1 MKGDKEIFLV
11 VLLCCSVVL
20 LSCTGKIPRPVLQDA
35 AVPNEYTFAVPFDDA
50 WQGTMRALAE
60 EERMSTLD
68 RESGL
73 MVTGYKSIN
82 KIVEN
87 LGHDATFGRIYK
99 NGYTVQLHEVASG
112 RTQISIRSRL
122 LLEHLTVY
130 TSELQDDSLQAYM
143 RQELFRKICI
153 NLLPEARRCT
163 ELFPDYHMVSVSCPV
178 PAAGEAGLTDTST
191 SPAQVA
197 AQAKKVSVR
206 QVQQALVTAGYVP
219 GPVDGRLGPRTRAAL
234 RLFQQNKALD
244 DNGEIDWLTLQ
255 ALGL

>member
-1 MKGDKEIFLV
+1 MRGDKGIILA

-35 AVPNEYTFAVPFDDA
+35 AVPNEYTIAVPFDDA

-178 PAAGEAGLTDTST
+178 PAAGVAGANDTADA
-191 SPAQVA
+191 PGRA
-197 AQAKKVSVR
+197 AQTKKASIR
-206 QVQQALVTAGYVP
+206 QVQQALLVAGFAP

-234 RLFQQNKALD
+234 RLFQKEKDLD
-244 DNGEIDWLTLQ
+244 DTGAIDWLTLQ